1 MSHIHRLAEKGI
13 AHPPKWL
20 PSNVHYET
28 IMGSVAYGVSSD
40 TSDMDVY
47 AWCIPPKD
55 EVFPHLRGEII
66 GFGKQKHRFANYQE
80 HHLKDVDRDKE
91 YDLNV
96 YNIVDYFQLVMGN
109 NPNMIDSLFTPDN
122 CILHI
127 TRIGQMVRDK
137 RKIFL
142 HKKCWHT
149 FKGYAYQQVHKMTVP
164 DYNFCPTCNAAATVW
179 EDVLHHQDT
188 EAWIVQNDMNETY
201 EEECRTGKR
210 CAKCG
215 TMSVKKKIKRKSEKR
230 QETVENYGYDLK
242 FAYHVVRLLNEV
254 EMIMV
259 EGDLDLQRNR
269 EQLKAI
275 RRGEWSERQI
285 KEYFSKK
292 ESELEKVYA
301 ESKLPYG
308 PDEEKIKQLLL
319 DCLEEHYG
327 SLDKCLV
334 QPDKAVQALRDVQ
347 AVLDKHRNLL

>member
-1 MSHIHRLAEKGI
+1 MSHIQALAEKGI

-20 PSNVHYET
+20 PSNMHYET

-47 AWCIPPKD
+47 GWCIPPKD

-80 HHLKDVDRDKE
+80 HHLKDEDKGKE

-127 TRIGQMVRDK
+127 TRIGQMVREK

-149 FKGYAYQQVHKMTVP
+149 FKGYAYQQVAKM
-164 DYNFCPTCNAAATVW
+164 
-179 EDVLHHQDT
+179 
-188 EAWIVQNDMNETY
+188 
-201 EEECRTGKR
+201 GKKER
-210 CAKCG
+210 E
-215 TMSVKKKIKRKSEKR
+215 SSKR
-230 QETVENYGYDLK
+230 QEMVDTYGYDLK

-254 EMIMV
+254 EMIMI

-269 EQLKAI
+269 EQLKSI
-275 RRGEWSERQI
+275 RRGEWTEQQI
-285 KEYFSKK
+285 RDYFTNKEAL
-292 ESELEKVYA
+292 LEKVYE

-308 PDEEKIKQLLL
+308 PDEGKIKQLLL

-327 SLDKCLV
+327 SLEKCIIV
-334 QPDKAVQALRDVQ
+334 PDEAIQALRDVQ
-347 AVLDKHRNLL
+347 GVLEKHRHLL